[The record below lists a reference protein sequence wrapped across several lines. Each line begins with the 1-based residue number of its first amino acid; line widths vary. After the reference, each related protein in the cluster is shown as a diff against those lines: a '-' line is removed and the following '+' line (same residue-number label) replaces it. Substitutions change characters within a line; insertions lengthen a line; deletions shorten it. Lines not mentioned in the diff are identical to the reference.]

1 MSAGSR
7 RGAFVAALGIGARA
21 ITQVVTVA
29 ITIAAAKS
37 LDPASFGIF
46 SLAAILTVLGRTLL
60 YVGAYEYLMKSDE
73 PDRYVASGLVVNVS
87 AAVFFGA
94 LLTGVGWAAAPYLG
108 GDAFLG
114 LLAML
119 MPSNVLAAF
128 SAWQEAMILRSGKL
142 PRYYLVTILAEVAA
156 GAITIVLIERGL
168 GLTALVIQLYLRAIL
183 LSVGFLLV
191 DRPALCN
198 APSVASL
205 RTIMGW
211 SRSRYGAV
219 FTNYLSNYAADF
231 IIGALLS
238 PSATGLY
245 RTGSRIVT
253 AASDLFAQP
262 ANLISRAA
270 FSRLFREG
278 KRPEEVWPDALF
290 VFGILAFPALAGLAI
305 LSGEIVSLVL
315 GPTWQGAAQV
325 IATLCVARGAGLIPA
340 ILGPLF
346 IVRDRQRTVLAV
358 QTFAALA
365 TVLGLLWS
373 SRHGLL
379 YAAATVATVQ
389 AVIAAVMVAWL
400 ARLNGLDIARLARI
414 AGILAGVSAFVAA
427 TAKATLLILTTDGPI
442 SIAAAIAAGSLAWG
456 CVAFAMRRHLV
467 RSLHGLR

>member
-1 MSAGSR
+1 MSGGPR
-7 RGAFVAALGIGARA
+7 RGASVAAFGIGARA

-29 ITIAAAKS
+29 ITIAAARS
-37 LDPASFGIF
+37 LDPESFGVF
-46 SLAAILTVLGRTLL
+46 SLAAILTVFGRTLL

-73 PDRYVASGLVVNVS
+73 PDCYVSSGLVLNVT

-94 LLTGVGWAAAPYLG
+94 LLTVIGWAAAPYFG
-108 GDAFLG
+108 GDAFLS
-114 LLAML
+114 LLVML

-128 SAWQEAMILRSGKL
+128 SAWQEAMILRGGKL
-142 PRYYLVTILAEVAA
+142 SRYYLITIVAEIAA
-156 GAITIVLIERGL
+156 GTITIVLIERGL

-183 LSVGFLLV
+183 LSIGFLLV
-191 DRPALCN
+191 DRPALGN

-262 ANLISRAA
+262 ANLISRTA
-270 FSRLFREG
+270 FSRLVREG
-278 KRPEEVWPDALF
+278 KRPEEVWPDALL

-305 LSGEIVSLVL
+305 MSGEIVSLVL

-325 IATLCVARGAGLIPA
+325 IATLCVARGAGLVPA

-346 IVRDRQRTVLAV
+346 IVRDLQRTVLAV
-358 QTFAALA
+358 QTFAAVA

-373 SRHGLL
+373 SRLGLL
-379 YAAATVATVQ
+379 HAAATVAIVQ
-389 AVIAAVMVAWL
+389 VVIAAVMIVRL

-414 AGILAGVSAFVAA
+414 GGILAGVSAFVAA
-427 TAKATLLILTTDGPI
+427 TAKATLMIPMTHGPI
-442 SIAAAIAAGSLAWG
+442 SIAAAIAAGSVAWA
-456 CVAFAMRRHLV
+456 CVAFAMRRRLIQ
-467 RSLHGLR
+467 SLHGLQ

>member
-1 MSAGSR
+1 MSGGSR
-7 RGAFVAALGIGARA
+7 RGASVAAFGIGARA

-29 ITIAAAKS
+29 ITIAAARS
-37 LDPASFGIF
+37 LDPASFGVF
-46 SLAAILTVLGRTLL
+46 SLAAILTVFGRTLL

-73 PDRYVASGLVVNVS
+73 PERYVSSGLVLNVL
-87 AAVFFGA
+87 AAVFFGTVLVA
-94 LLTGVGWAAAPYLG
+94 IGWAAAPYLG
-108 GDAFLG
+108 GDAFLV
-114 LLAML
+114 LLMML
-119 MPSNVLAAF
+119 MPSNVIAAF
-128 SAWQEAMILRSGKL
+128 SAWQEAMILRGGKL
-142 PRYYLVTILAEVAA
+142 PRYYLVTIVAEVAA

-183 LSVGFLLV
+183 LCFGFLLV
-191 DRPALCN
+191 DRPTLGN

-205 RTIMGW
+205 RIIMNW
-211 SRSRYGAV
+211 SRPRYGAV

-238 PSATGLY
+238 PAATGLY

-262 ANLISRAA
+262 ANLISRTA
-270 FSRLFREG
+270 FSRLMRDG
-278 KRPEEVWPDALF
+278 KHPEELWPDALF

-358 QTFAALA
+358 QTFAAVA

-373 SRHGLL
+373 SRLGLL
-379 YAAATVATVQ
+379 HAAATVAIVQ
-389 AVIAAVMVAWL
+389 ILTAAVMIAWL
-400 ARLNGLDIARLARI
+400 ARLNRPDNARLIRI
-414 AGILAGVSAFVAA
+414 AGILVGISAFVAI
-427 TAKATLLILTTDGPI
+427 TAKATLALLPDGPI
-442 SIAAAIAAGSLAWG
+442 SIAAAIAAGSVAWV
-456 CVAFAMRRHLV
+456 CVALAFRRRLV
-467 RSLHGLR
+467 RSLHGLQ